1 MAQRAGCSLTV
12 IYPRHPND
20 VEEVQHG

>member
-20 VEEVQHG
+20 VEEVKHG